1 MENGGT
7 ERKARKGPGG
17 ERYHIKGRYWW
28 GGAGF
33 GELEGEGT
41 DGWRRGEREPQG
53 ERDAPPS
60 TWSPN

>member
-1 MENGGT
+1 MEGQKEKQERDRVERDTTLRADIGG
-7 ERKARKGPGG
+7 GG
-17 ERYHIKGRYWW
+17 GV
-28 GGAGF
+28 GF